1 MSQYNVDTAES
12 RALPGL
18 SVERRAAARDA
29 WAAFWS
35 SRALVWAAAMAA
47 VLIFGWGSAISARL
61 DPLYTTLPYTD
72 SFANLLVAP
81 AARFDAAWYL
91 AIANHG
97 YEVGGRA
104 AFFPV
109 FPGLVRVGG
118 ELLGSPLIAGILISS
133 VCGLGG
139 LYFLHRLVALDYG
152 LERARTVVW
161 LAAWFPGAL
170 VMSAVYSESI
180 FLLVSV
186 GAIYAARL
194 GRWPLAGMLGAAAAA
209 TRSGGVIVIVPLLI
223 IYLYGPRLDRPA
235 RDLLRGLWPRYR
247 PRADILWLLLGVPAG
262 LAAYVL
268 YLGLTTGDPTSV
280 FSAQAAWH
288 RSFVPLGGLA
298 LGLWSAVHGLMELV
312 IPGVAR
318 SPAAIAHGVS
328 TQLIDIRDI
337 AMFCFLVGGIWL
349 CQEAGRRLNPAYTA
363 YAICG
368 LALPLSVPAGGF
380 PLMSL
385 PRFEFVIFPLW
396 IALALWAHER
406 QRVRQVLWLF
416 GTVLAICSSLFAVWG
431 LAP

>member
-1 MSQYNVDTAES
+1 MNHPNVDTAES
-12 RALPGL
+12 LALPGL
-18 SVERRAAARDA
+18 SAERRAAARDT

-35 SRALVWAAAMAA
+35 SRAIVWAAGMAA
-47 VLIFGWGSAISARL
+47 ILIFGWASETSARL

-72 SFANLLVAP
+72 SFANLLIAP

-109 FPGLVRVGG
+109 FPGLMRVGG
-118 ELLGSPLIAGILISS
+118 ELVGSPLVAGVLISS
-133 VCGLGG
+133 GCGLGG
-139 LYFLHRLVALDYG
+139 LYLLHRLVTLDFG

-170 VMSAVYSESI
+170 VISAVYSESL
-180 FLLVSV
+180 FLLVSI

-223 IYLYGPRLDRPA
+223 LYLYGPRLDRQA
-235 RDLLRGLWPRYR
+235 RDLARGLWPRYR
-247 PRADILWLLLGVPAG
+247 PRAEILWLLIGVPAG

-268 YLGLTTGDPTSV
+268 YLGVSTGDPTSV
-280 FSAQAAWH
+280 FSAQAAWD
-288 RSFVPLGGLA
+288 RSFVPLGGIA
-298 LGLWSAVHGLMELV
+298 LGLLSAVRGLAELV
-312 IPGVAR
+312 IPGLAR
-318 SPAAIAHGVS
+318 SPAANTHGVP
-328 TQLIDIRDI
+328 TQLIDLRDI

-349 CQEAGRRLNPAYTA
+349 CTEASRRLNPAYAA

-416 GTVLAICSSLFAVWG
+416 GTLLAICSALFSVWV

>member
-1 MSQYNVDTAES
+1 MSHPNVETAE
-12 RALPGL
+12 RLALPGL
-18 SVERRAAARDA
+18 TAERRAAARDA

-35 SRALVWAAAMAA
+35 SRAIVWGAGMAA
-47 VLIFGWGSAISARL
+47 VLIFGWASDTSARL

-109 FPGLVRVGG
+109 FPGLVRIGG
-118 ELLGSPLIAGILISS
+118 ELVGSPLIAGILISS
-133 VCGLGG
+133 GCGLGG
-139 LYFLHRLVALDYG
+139 LYFLHRLVALDFG
-152 LERARTVVW
+152 IERARTVVW

-170 VMSAVYSESI
+170 VISAVYSESV

-194 GRWPLAGMLGAAAAA
+194 GRWPLAGMLGAVAAA

-223 IYLYGPRLDRPA
+223 IYLYGPRLEPPTWASA
-235 RDLLRGLWPRYR
+235 RRLWPRYR
-247 PRADILWLLLGVPAG
+247 PRADVLWLLAGVPAG
-262 LAAYVL
+262 LAAYVV
-268 YLGLTTGDPTSV
+268 YLGLSTGDPTSV

-298 LGLWSAVHGLMELV
+298 LGLWAAIQGLVELV
-312 IPGVAR
+312 VPSLAR
-318 SPAAIAHGVS
+318 PPAEIAHGVP
-328 TQLIDIRDI
+328 TQLIDLRDI
-337 AMFCFLVGGIWL
+337 AMFCFLAGGIWL
-349 CQEAGRRLNPAYTA
+349 CGEVSRRLDPAYIA
-363 YAICG
+363 YAVCG

-385 PRFEFVIFPLW
+385 PRFELVIFPLW

-406 QRVRQVLWLF
+406 RRVRQVLWLF
-416 GTVLAICSSLFAVWG
+416 GSLLAICSALFSVWA

>member
-1 MSQYNVDTAES
+1 MSHPNVETAES
-12 RALPGL
+12 LALPGL
-18 SVERRAAARDA
+18 SAERRAAARDA

-35 SRALVWAAAMAA
+35 SRAIVWAAGMAA
-47 VLIFGWGSAISARL
+47 VLIFGWASETSARL

-91 AIANHG
+91 AIAHHG
-97 YEVGGRA
+97 YAVGGRA
-104 AFFPV
+104 AFFPL

-118 ELLGSPLIAGILISS
+118 EVVGSPLVAGILISS
-133 VCGLGG
+133 ACGLGG
-139 LYFLHRLVALDYG
+139 LYFLHRLVAIDFG
-152 LERARTVVW
+152 IERARTVVW

-170 VMSAVYSESI
+170 VISAVYSESL

-223 IYLYGPRLDRPA
+223 IYLYGPRLDRSA
-235 RDLLRGLWPRYR
+235 RDLGSGLWPRYR
-247 PRADILWLLLGVPAG
+247 PRADILWLLVAVPAG

-268 YLGLTTGDPTSV
+268 YLGLSTGDPTSV

-298 LGLWSAVHGLMELV
+298 LGLLSAARGLVELV
-312 IPGVAR
+312 LPGLAR
-318 SPAAIAHGVS
+318 SPAANTHGVP
-328 TQLIDIRDI
+328 TQLIDLRDI

-349 CQEAGRRLNPAYTA
+349 CVEASRRLNPAYVA

-385 PRFEFVIFPLW
+385 PRFELVIFPLW

-406 QRVRQVLWLF
+406 RRVRQVLWLF
-416 GTVLAICSSLFAVWG
+416 GTLLAICSSLFAVWA

>member
-1 MSQYNVDTAES
+1 MSHPNVDTAES
-12 RALPGL
+12 LALPGL
-18 SVERRAAARDA
+18 SAERRAAARDA

-35 SRALVWAAAMAA
+35 SRAIVWGAGMAA
-47 VLIFGWGSAISARL
+47 VLIFGWASETSARL

-109 FPGLVRVGG
+109 FPGLLRVGG
-118 ELLGSPLIAGILISS
+118 ELVGSPLIAGILISS
-133 VCGLGG
+133 GCGLAG
-139 LYFLHRLVALDYG
+139 LYFLHRLVALDFG

-170 VMSAVYSESI
+170 VISAVYSESL

-194 GRWPLAGMLGAAAAA
+194 DRWQLAGMLGAVAAA

-223 IYLYGPRLDRPA
+223 IYWY
-235 RDLLRGLWPRYR
+235 RYR
-247 PRADILWLLLGVPAG
+247 RIRPDVLWLLVGVPAG
-262 LAAYVL
+262 LLAYVA
-268 YLGLTTGDPTSV
+268 YLGLSTGDPTSV
-280 FSAQAAWH
+280 FSAQAAWQ
-288 RSFVPLGGLA
+288 RSFVPLGGIA
-298 LGLWSAVHGLMELV
+298 LGLWSAVQGLVELV
-312 IPGVAR
+312 IPGLAR
-318 SPAAIAHGVS
+318 SPAANTHGVP
-328 TQLIDIRDI
+328 TQLIDLRDI
-337 AMFCFLVGGIWL
+337 AMLGFLVGGIWL
-349 CQEAGRRLNPAYTA
+349 CVEASRRLNPAYVA
-363 YAICG
+363 YAVCG

-406 QRVRQVLWLF
+406 QRVRQVLWVF
-416 GTVLAICSSLFAVWG
+416 GTLLAICSSLFSVWA

>member
-1 MSQYNVDTAES
+1 MSHPNVDTAEPL
-12 RALPGL
+12 ALPGL
-18 SVERRAAARDA
+18 SAERRAAARDA

-35 SRALVWAAAMAA
+35 SRAIVWGAGMAA
-47 VLIFGWGSAISARL
+47 VLIFGWASETSARL

-109 FPGLVRVGG
+109 FPGLLRVGG
-118 ELLGSPLIAGILISS
+118 ELVGSPLIAGILISS
-133 VCGLGG
+133 GCGLAG
-139 LYFLHRLVALDYG
+139 LYFLHRLVALDFG

-170 VMSAVYSESI
+170 VISAVYSESL

-194 GRWPLAGMLGAAAAA
+194 DRWQLAGMLGAVAAA

-223 IYLYGPRLDRPA
+223 IYWY
-235 RDLLRGLWPRYR
+235 RYR
-247 PRADILWLLLGVPAG
+247 RIRPDVLWLLVGVPAG
-262 LAAYVL
+262 LLAYVA
-268 YLGLTTGDPTSV
+268 YLGLSTGDPTSV
-280 FSAQAAWH
+280 FSAQAAWQ
-288 RSFVPLGGLA
+288 RSFVPLGGIA
-298 LGLWSAVHGLMELV
+298 LGLWSAVQGLVELV
-312 IPGVAR
+312 IPGLAR
-318 SPAAIAHGVS
+318 SPAANTHGVP
-328 TQLIDIRDI
+328 TQLIDLRDI
-337 AMFCFLVGGIWL
+337 AMLGFLVGGIWL
-349 CQEAGRRLNPAYTA
+349 CVEASRRLNPAYVA
-363 YAICG
+363 YAVCG

-406 QRVRQVLWLF
+406 QRVRQVLWVF
-416 GTVLAICSSLFAVWG
+416 GTLLAICSSLFSVWA

>member
-1 MSQYNVDTAES
+1 
-12 RALPGL
+12 
-18 SVERRAAARDA
+18 
-29 WAAFWS
+29 
-35 SRALVWAAAMAA
+35 
-47 VLIFGWGSAISARL
+47 
-61 DPLYTTLPYTD
+61 
-72 SFANLLVAP
+72 
-81 AARFDAAWYL
+81 
-91 AIANHG
+91 
-97 YEVGGRA
+97 
-104 AFFPV
+104 
-109 FPGLVRVGG
+109 
-118 ELLGSPLIAGILISS
+118 
-133 VCGLGG
+133 
-139 LYFLHRLVALDYG
+139 
-152 LERARTVVW
+152 
-161 LAAWFPGAL
+161 
-170 VMSAVYSESI
+170 
-180 FLLVSV
+180 
-186 GAIYAARL
+186 
-194 GRWPLAGMLGAAAAA
+194 
-209 TRSGGVIVIVPLLI
+209 
-223 IYLYGPRLDRPA
+223 
-235 RDLLRGLWPRYR
+235 
-247 PRADILWLLLGVPAG
+247 
-262 LAAYVL
+262 VL

-288 RSFVPLGGLA
+288 RSFVPLGGLT

>member
-1 MSQYNVDTAES
+1 MSHPNVDTAES
-12 RALPGL
+12 LALPGL
-18 SVERRAAARDA
+18 SAERRAAARDA

-35 SRALVWAAAMAA
+35 SRAIVWGAGMAA
-47 VLIFGWGSAISARL
+47 VLIFGWASETSARL

-118 ELLGSPLIAGILISS
+118 ELVGSPLIAGILISS
-133 VCGLGG
+133 GCGLAG
-139 LYFLHRLVALDYG
+139 LYFLHRLVALDFG

-170 VMSAVYSESI
+170 VISAVYSESL

-194 GRWPLAGMLGAAAAA
+194 DRWQLAGMLGAVAAA

-223 IYLYGPRLDRPA
+223 IYWY
-235 RDLLRGLWPRYR
+235 RYR
-247 PRADILWLLLGVPAG
+247 RIRPDVLWLLVGVPAG
-262 LAAYVL
+262 LLAYVA
-268 YLGLTTGDPTSV
+268 YLGLSTGDPTSV
-280 FSAQAAWH
+280 FSAQAAWQ
-288 RSFVPLGGLA
+288 RSFVPLGGIA
-298 LGLWSAVHGLMELV
+298 LGLWSAVQGLVELV
-312 IPGVAR
+312 IPGLAR
-318 SPAAIAHGVS
+318 SPAANTHGVP
-328 TQLIDIRDI
+328 TQLIDLRDI
-337 AMFCFLVGGIWL
+337 AMLGFLVGGIWL
-349 CQEAGRRLNPAYTA
+349 CVEASRRLNPAYVA
-363 YAICG
+363 YAVCG

-406 QRVRQVLWLF
+406 QRVRQVLWVF
-416 GTVLAICSSLFAVWG
+416 GTLLAICSSLFSVWA

>member
-1 MSQYNVDTAES
+1 MSHPNVDTAES
-12 RALPGL
+12 LALPGL

-29 WAAFWS
+29 WAAFWT
-35 SRALVWAAAMAA
+35 SRAIVWAAGMGA
-47 VLIFGWGSAISARL
+47 VLIFGWASATSARL

-133 VCGLGG
+133 GCGLGG
-139 LYFLHRLVALDYG
+139 LYFLHRLVALDFG

-170 VMSAVYSESI
+170 VISAVYSESL

-186 GAIYAARL
+186 AAIYAARL
-194 GRWPLAGMLGAAAAA
+194 ERWPLAAMLGAAAAA
-209 TRSGGVIVIVPLLI
+209 TRSGGVIVLVPLVI
-223 IYLYGPRLDRPA
+223 IYWYSHRRIRP
-235 RDLLRGLWPRYR
+235 
-247 PRADILWLLLGVPAG
+247 DIFWLVLGVPAG

-268 YLGLTTGDPTSV
+268 YLGLSTGDPASV

-298 LGLWSAVHGLMELV
+298 LGLWSAVRGLGELL
-312 IPGVAR
+312 IPSLAR
-318 SPAAIAHGVS
+318 SPAANTHGVP
-328 TQLIDIRDI
+328 TELIDIRDI

-349 CQEAGRRLNPAYTA
+349 CQEASRRLDPAYTA

-380 PLMSL
+380 ALMSL

-396 IALALWAHER
+396 IALALWAHDR
-406 QRVRQVLWLF
+406 QRVSQVLWLF
-416 GTVLAICSSLFAVWG
+416 GTLLAICSALFSVWA

>member
-1 MSQYNVDTAES
+1 MSHPNVDTAES
-12 RALPGL
+12 LALPGL
-18 SVERRAAARDA
+18 SAERRAAARDA

-35 SRALVWAAAMAA
+35 SRAIVWGAGMAA
-47 VLIFGWGSAISARL
+47 VLIFGWASETSARL
-61 DPLYTTLPYTD
+61 TPLYTTLPYTD

-118 ELLGSPLIAGILISS
+118 ELVGSPLIAGILISS
-133 VCGLGG
+133 GCGLAG
-139 LYFLHRLVALDYG
+139 LYFLHRLVALDFG

-170 VMSAVYSESI
+170 VISAIYSESL

-194 GRWPLAGMLGAAAAA
+194 DRWQLAGMLGAVAAA

-223 IYLYGPRLDRPA
+223 IYWY
-235 RDLLRGLWPRYR
+235 RYR
-247 PRADILWLLLGVPAG
+247 RIRPDVLWLLVGVPAG
-262 LAAYVL
+262 LLAYVA
-268 YLGLTTGDPTSV
+268 YLGLSTGDPTSV
-280 FSAQAAWH
+280 FSAQAAWQ
-288 RSFVPLGGLA
+288 RSFVPLGGIA
-298 LGLWSAVHGLMELV
+298 LGLWSAVQGLVELV
-312 IPGVAR
+312 IPGLAR
-318 SPAAIAHGVS
+318 SPAANTHGVP
-328 TQLIDIRDI
+328 TQLIDLRDI
-337 AMFCFLVGGIWL
+337 AMLGFLVGGIWL
-349 CQEAGRRLNPAYTA
+349 CVEASRRLNPAYVA
-363 YAICG
+363 YAVCG

-406 QRVRQVLWLF
+406 QRVRQVLWVF
-416 GTVLAICSSLFAVWG
+416 GTLLAICSSLFSVWA

>member
-1 MSQYNVDTAES
+1 MSHPNVDTAES
-12 RALPGL
+12 LALPGL
-18 SVERRAAARDA
+18 SAERRIAARDA

-35 SRALVWAAAMAA
+35 SRAIVWAAGMAA
-47 VLIFGWGSAISARL
+47 ILIFGWASETSARL
-61 DPLYTTLPYTD
+61 DPLYTTLPYAD
-72 SFANLLVAP
+72 SFANLLIAP

-97 YEVGGRA
+97 YEVGSRA
-104 AFFPV
+104 AFFPL

-118 ELLGSPLIAGILISS
+118 EVLGSPLIAGILISS
-133 VCGLGG
+133 ACGLGG
-139 LYFLHRLVALDYG
+139 LYFLHRLVTLDFG

-170 VMSAVYSESI
+170 VISAVYSESL

-223 IYLYGPRLDRPA
+223 IYWYSHQRRIGPDV
-235 RDLLRGLWPRYR
+235 
-247 PRADILWLLLGVPAG
+247 LWLLLGVPAG

-268 YLGLTTGDPTSV
+268 YLGISTGDPTAV

-288 RSFVPLGGLA
+288 RSLVPLGGLA
-298 LGLWSAVHGLMELV
+298 LGLWSAIHGLVELV
-312 IPGVAR
+312 IPGIAR
-318 SPAAIAHGVS
+318 SPAANTHGVP
-328 TQLIDIRDI
+328 TQLIDLRDI
-337 AMFCFLVGGIWL
+337 AMFGFLVGGIWL
-349 CQEAGRRLNPAYTA
+349 CMEASRRLNPAYVA
-363 YAICG
+363 YAVCG

-385 PRFEFVIFPLW
+385 PRFEFVIFLLW

-416 GTVLAICSSLFAVWG
+416 GTLLAICSSLFAVWA

>member
-1 MSQYNVDTAES
+1 MSHPNVDTAES
-12 RALPGL
+12 LALPGL
-18 SVERRAAARDA
+18 SAERRIAARDA

-35 SRALVWAAAMAA
+35 SRAIVWAAGMAA
-47 VLIFGWGSAISARL
+47 ILIFGWASETSARL

-72 SFANLLVAP
+72 SFANLLIAP

-104 AFFPV
+104 AFFPL

-118 ELLGSPLIAGILISS
+118 ELLGSPLVAGILISS
-133 VCGLGG
+133 GCGLGG
-139 LYFLHRLVALDYG
+139 LYFLHRLVTLDFG
-152 LERARTVVW
+152 VERARTVVW

-170 VMSAVYSESI
+170 VISAVYSESL

-194 GRWPLAGMLGAAAAA
+194 DRWPLAAVLGAAAAA

-223 IYLYGPRLDRPA
+223 IYWY
-235 RDLLRGLWPRYR
+235 RYR
-247 PRADILWLLLGVPAG
+247 RIRPDILWLLIGVPAG

-268 YLGLTTGDPTSV
+268 YLGVSTGDPTSV
-280 FSAQAAWH
+280 FSAQAAWD
-288 RSFVPLGGLA
+288 RSFVPLGGIA
-298 LGLWSAVHGLMELV
+298 LGLLSAVQGLAELV
-312 IPGVAR
+312 IPGLAR
-318 SPAAIAHGVS
+318 SPAANTHGVP
-328 TQLIDIRDI
+328 TQLIDLRDI

-349 CQEAGRRLNPAYTA
+349 CTEASRRLNPAYTA

-406 QRVRQVLWLF
+406 QRIAQVLWLF
-416 GTVLAICSSLFAVWG
+416 GTLLAVCSALFSVWA

>member
-1 MSQYNVDTAES
+1 MSHPNVETVES
-12 RALPGL
+12 LALPGL
-18 SVERRAAARDA
+18 SAERRAAARDA

-35 SRALVWAAAMAA
+35 SRAIVWGAGMAA
-47 VLIFGWGSAISARL
+47 VLIFGWASETSARL

-104 AFFPV
+104 AFFPL
-109 FPGLVRVGG
+109 FPGLVRMGG
-118 ELLGSPLIAGILISS
+118 GLLGSPLIAGILISS
-133 VCGLGG
+133 GCGLGG
-139 LYFLHRLVALDYG
+139 LYFLHRLVALDFG
-152 LERARTVVW
+152 IERARTVVW

-170 VMSAVYSESI
+170 VISAVYSESL

-194 GRWPLAGMLGAAAAA
+194 DRWPLAAVLGAAAAA

-223 IYLYGPRLDRPA
+223 IYWY
-235 RDLLRGLWPRYR
+235 RYR
-247 PRADILWLLLGVPAG
+247 RVRPDVLWLLVGVPAG
-262 LAAYVL
+262 LLAYVA
-268 YLGLTTGDPTSV
+268 YLGLSTGDPTSV

-298 LGLWSAVHGLMELV
+298 LGLWSALHSLGELI
-312 IPGVAR
+312 IPSIAR
-318 SPAAIAHGVS
+318 SPAANTHGVP
-328 TQLIDIRDI
+328 TQLLDLRDI

-349 CQEAGRRLNPAYTA
+349 CVEAVRRLNLAYAA

-406 QRVRQVLWLF
+406 ERVKQVLWLF
-416 GTVLAICSSLFAVWG
+416 GTLLAICSGLFAVWA

>member
-1 MSQYNVDTAES
+1 MSHPNVDTAES
-12 RALPGL
+12 LALPGL
-18 SVERRAAARDA
+18 SAERRAAARDA

-35 SRALVWAAAMAA
+35 SRAIVWGAGMAA
-47 VLIFGWGSAISARL
+47 VLIFGWASETSARL

-97 YEVGGRA
+97 YEIGGRA

-118 ELLGSPLIAGILISS
+118 ELVGSPLIAGILISS
-133 VCGLGG
+133 GCGLAG
-139 LYFLHRLVALDYG
+139 LYFLHRLVALDFG

-170 VMSAVYSESI
+170 VISAIYSESL

-194 GRWPLAGMLGAAAAA
+194 DRWQLAGMLGAVAAA

-223 IYLYGPRLDRPA
+223 IYWY
-235 RDLLRGLWPRYR
+235 RYR
-247 PRADILWLLLGVPAG
+247 RIRPDVLWLLVCVPVG
-262 LAAYVL
+262 LLAYVA
-268 YLGLTTGDPTSV
+268 YLGLSTGDPTSV
-280 FSAQAAWH
+280 FSAQAAWQ

-298 LGLWSAVHGLMELV
+298 LGLWSAVQGMLELV
-312 IPGVAR
+312 IPGIAR
-318 SPAAIAHGVS
+318 SPAANTHGVP
-328 TQLIDIRDI
+328 TQLIDLRDI
-337 AMFCFLVGGIWL
+337 AMLGFLAGGIWL
-349 CQEAGRRLNPAYTA
+349 CVEASRRLSPAYVA
-363 YAICG
+363 YAVCG

-416 GTVLAICSSLFAVWG
+416 GTLLVICSALFSVWA

>member
-1 MSQYNVDTAES
+1 MSHPNVDTAES
-12 RALPGL
+12 LALPGL

-29 WAAFWS
+29 WAAFWT
-35 SRALVWAAAMAA
+35 SRAIVWAAGMGA
-47 VLIFGWGSAISARL
+47 VLIFGWASATSARL

-133 VCGLGG
+133 GCGLGG
-139 LYFLHRLVALDYG
+139 LYFLHRLVALDFG

-170 VMSAVYSESI
+170 VISAVYSESL

-186 GAIYAARL
+186 AAIYAARL
-194 GRWPLAGMLGAAAAA
+194 ERWPLAAMLGAAAAA
-209 TRSGGVIVIVPLLI
+209 TRSGGVIVLVPLVI
-223 IYLYGPRLDRPA
+223 IYWSSHRRIRP
-235 RDLLRGLWPRYR
+235 
-247 PRADILWLLLGVPAG
+247 DILWLLLGVPAG

-268 YLGLTTGDPTSV
+268 YLGLSTGDPASV

-298 LGLWSAVHGLMELV
+298 LGLWSAVRGLGELL
-312 IPGVAR
+312 IPSLAR
-318 SPAAIAHGVS
+318 SPAANTHGVP
-328 TQLIDIRDI
+328 TELIDIRDI
-337 AMFCFLVGGIWL
+337 AMFCFLAGGIWL
-349 CQEAGRRLNPAYTA
+349 CQEASRRLDPAYTA

-380 PLMSL
+380 ALMSL

-396 IALALWAHER
+396 IALALWAHDR

-416 GTVLAICSSLFAVWG
+416 GTLLAICSALFSVWA

>member
-1 MSQYNVDTAES
+1 MSHPNVETAES
-12 RALPGL
+12 LALPGL
-18 SVERRAAARDA
+18 SAERRAAARDA

-35 SRALVWAAAMAA
+35 SRAIVWAAGMAA
-47 VLIFGWGSAISARL
+47 ILAFGWASETSARL
-61 DPLYTTLPYTD
+61 DPLYTTLPFTD

-91 AIANHG
+91 AIAHHG

-133 VCGLGG
+133 GCGLGG
-139 LYFLHRLVALDYG
+139 LYLLHRLVTLDFG

-161 LAAWFPGAL
+161 LAAWFPGAM
-170 VMSAVYSESI
+170 VISAVYSESV

-186 GAIYAARL
+186 GAIYLARL

-223 IYLYGPRLDRPA
+223 IYLYGSRADRPPPEPGA
-235 RDLLRGLWPRYR
+235 GLWPRHR
-247 PRADILWLLLGVPAG
+247 IRADILWLLVGVPVG

-268 YLGLTTGDPTSV
+268 YLGLSTGDPTSV

-298 LGLWSAVHGLMELV
+298 LGLWSALRGLVELLV
-312 IPGVAR
+312 PGVAR
-318 SPAAIAHGVS
+318 PAASIAHGLPPQVV
-328 TQLIDIRDI
+328 DVRDI
-337 AMFCFLVGGIWL
+337 AMFAFLAGGIWL
-349 CQEAGRRLNPAYTA
+349 CHEVSRRLDPAYTA
-363 YAICG
+363 YTVCG
-368 LALPLSVPAGGF
+368 MALPLSVPAGGF

-406 QRVRQVLWLF
+406 NRIRQVLWLF
-416 GTVLAICSSLFAVWG
+416 GTLLAICSSLFAVWA

>member
-1 MSQYNVDTAES
+1 MSHPNVETAE
-12 RALPGL
+12 RLALPGL
-18 SVERRAAARDA
+18 SEERRAAARDA
-29 WAAFWS
+29 WAAFWT
-35 SRALVWAAAMAA
+35 SRAVVWAAGMAA
-47 VLIFGWGSAISARL
+47 ILAFGWASETSARL

-72 SFANLLVAP
+72 SFANLLLAP

-91 AIANHG
+91 AIAQHG

-104 AFFPV
+104 AFFPA
-109 FPGLVRVGG
+109 FPGLVRIGG
-118 ELLGSPLIAGILISS
+118 ELLGSPILAGVLISS
-133 VCGLGG
+133 GCGLGG
-139 LYFLHRLVALDYG
+139 LYLLHRLVALDFG

-170 VMSAVYSESI
+170 VISAIYSESL
-180 FLLVSV
+180 FLFVSV

-194 GRWPLAGMLGAAAAA
+194 DRWPLAGLLGAVAAA

-223 IYLYGPRLDRPA
+223 IYWY
-235 RDLLRGLWPRYR
+235 RYR
-247 PRADILWLLLGVPAG
+247 RVRPNVLWLLFGVPAG
-262 LAAYVL
+262 FAAYIL
-268 YLGLTTGDPTSV
+268 YLGVVTGDPTSV

-298 LGLWSAVHGLMELV
+298 LGLWSAVRGAGELLL
-312 IPGVAR
+312 PWFAR
-318 SPAAIAHGVS
+318 PPAAIAHGLPPQV
-328 TQLIDIRDI
+328 IDIRDI
-337 AMFCFLVGGIWL
+337 AMFGFLILGIWL
-349 CQEAGRRLNPAYTA
+349 CHEASRRLSPAYTA

-380 PLMSL
+380 ALMSL
-385 PRFEFVIFPLW
+385 PRFELVIFPLW

-416 GTVLAICSSLFAVWG
+416 GTLLAIVSGLFAIWG

>member
-1 MSQYNVDTAES
+1 MSHPNVETAES
-12 RALPGL
+12 LAFPGL
-18 SVERRAAARDA
+18 SAERRAAAHDA
-29 WAAFWS
+29 WAAFWT
-35 SRALVWAAAMAA
+35 SRAIVWAAGMAA
-47 VLIFGWGSAISARL
+47 VLIFGWAAETSARL

-72 SFANLLVAP
+72 SFANLLIAP

-97 YEVGGRA
+97 YEVGGRS

-118 ELLGSPLIAGILISS
+118 ELIGSPLIAGIVISS
-133 VCGLGG
+133 GCGLGG
-139 LYFLHRLVALDYG
+139 LYLLHRLVALDFG
-152 LERARTVVW
+152 IERARTVVW

-170 VMSAVYSESI
+170 VISAVYSESL

-194 GRWPLAGMLGAAAAA
+194 DRWPLAAVLGAAAAA

-223 IYLYGPRLDRPA
+223 IYWY
-235 RDLLRGLWPRYR
+235 RYR
-247 PRADILWLLLGVPAG
+247 RIRPDILWLLAGVPAG
-262 LAAYVL
+262 LLAYVA
-268 YLGLTTGDPTSV
+268 YLGISTGDPTSV

-298 LGLWSAVHGLMELV
+298 LGLWSAIRSVGELL
-312 IPGVAR
+312 IPSLAR
-318 SPAAIAHGVS
+318 SPAANVHGVP
-328 TQLIDIRDI
+328 TQLLDLRDI
-337 AMFCFLVGGIWL
+337 AMFCFLAGGIWL
-349 CQEAGRRLNPAYTA
+349 TYEASRRLKPEYVA

-416 GTVLAICSSLFAVWG
+416 GTLLAICSGLFAVWA

>member
-1 MSQYNVDTAES
+1 MSHPNVDTAES
-12 RALPGL
+12 LALPGL
-18 SVERRAAARDA
+18 SAERRIAARDA

-35 SRALVWAAAMAA
+35 SRAIVWAAGMAA
-47 VLIFGWGSAISARL
+47 ILIFGWASETSARL

-72 SFANLLVAP
+72 SFANLLIAP

-104 AFFPV
+104 AFFPL

-118 ELLGSPLIAGILISS
+118 ELLGSPLVAGILISS
-133 VCGLGG
+133 GCGLGG
-139 LYFLHRLVALDYG
+139 LYFLHRLVTLDFG
-152 LERARTVVW
+152 VERARTVVW

-170 VMSAVYSESI
+170 VISAVYSESL
-180 FLLVSV
+180 FQLVSV

-194 GRWPLAGMLGAAAAA
+194 DRWPLAAVLGAAAAA

-223 IYLYGPRLDRPA
+223 IYWY
-235 RDLLRGLWPRYR
+235 RYR
-247 PRADILWLLLGVPAG
+247 RIRPDILWLLIGVPAG

-268 YLGLTTGDPTSV
+268 YLGVSTGDPTSV
-280 FSAQAAWH
+280 FSAQAAWD
-288 RSFVPLGGLA
+288 RSFVPLGGIA
-298 LGLWSAVHGLMELV
+298 LGLLSAIQGLAELV
-312 IPGVAR
+312 IPGLAR
-318 SPAAIAHGVS
+318 SPAANTHGVP
-328 TQLIDIRDI
+328 TQLIDLRDI

-349 CQEAGRRLNPAYTA
+349 CTEASRRLNPAYTA

-406 QRVRQVLWLF
+406 QRITQVLWLF
-416 GTVLAICSSLFAVWG
+416 GTLLAVCSALFSVWA

>member
-1 MSQYNVDTAES
+1 MSHSNVETAES
-12 RALPGL
+12 LALPGL
-18 SVERRAAARDA
+18 SAERRAAARDA

-35 SRALVWAAAMAA
+35 SRAIVWGAGMAA
-47 VLIFGWGSAISARL
+47 VLIFGWASETSARL

-104 AFFPV
+104 AFFPL

-118 ELLGSPLIAGILISS
+118 EFLGSPLIAGILISS
-133 VCGLGG
+133 GCGLGA
-139 LYFLHRLVALDYG
+139 LYFLHRLVTLDFG

-170 VMSAVYSESI
+170 VISAVYSESL

-209 TRSGGVIVIVPLLI
+209 TRSGGVIVVVPLLI
-223 IYLYGPRLDRPA
+223 IYLYGPRLDQPA
-235 RDLLRGLWPRYR
+235 RELVRGLWPRYR
-247 PRADILWLLLGVPAG
+247 PRADLLWLLVGVPAG

-268 YLGLTTGDPTSV
+268 YLGLSTGDPTSV

-298 LGLWSAVHGLMELV
+298 LGLWSALQGLYELIV
-312 IPGVAR
+312 PGVGR
-318 SPAAIAHGVS
+318 PPAAIAHGVP

-337 AMFCFLVGGIWL
+337 AMLGFLAGGIWL
-349 CQEAGRRLNPAYTA
+349 CHEVSRRLDPAYTA
-363 YAICG
+363 YAVCG

-406 QRVRQVLWLF
+406 HRVRQVLWLF
-416 GTVLAICSSLFAVWG
+416 GTLLAICSSLFAVWA

>member
-1 MSQYNVDTAES
+1 MSLPNVETAEPL
-12 RALPGL
+12 ALPGL
-18 SVERRAAARDA
+18 SAERRAAARDA
-29 WAAFWS
+29 WGAFWT
-35 SRALVWAAAMAA
+35 SRAIVWAAGMAA
-47 VLIFGWGSAISARL
+47 VLIFGWASETSARL
-61 DPLYTTLPYTD
+61 DPLYTTLPYAD
-72 SFANLLVAP
+72 SFANLLIAP

-91 AIANHG
+91 AIAQHG

-118 ELLGSPLIAGILISS
+118 ELIGSPLIAGILISS
-133 VCGLGG
+133 GCGLLG
-139 LYFLHRLVALDYG
+139 LYFLHRLVALDFG
-152 LERARTVVW
+152 IERARTVVW

-170 VMSAVYSESI
+170 VISAVYSESI

-194 GRWPLAGMLGAAAAA
+194 ERWPLAAVLGAAAAA
-209 TRSGGVIVIVPLLI
+209 TRSGGVIVLVPLLL
-223 IYLYGPRLDRPA
+223 IYWHQNRRVGPDV
-235 RDLLRGLWPRYR
+235 
-247 PRADILWLLLGVPAG
+247 LWLLIGVPAG

-268 YLGLTTGDPTSV
+268 YLGLSTGDPTSV
-280 FSAQAAWH
+280 FTAQAAWH

-298 LGLWSAVHGLMELV
+298 LGLWSAVHGLGELL
-312 IPGVAR
+312 IPGLAR
-318 SPAAIAHGVS
+318 SPAANTHGVP
-328 TQLIDIRDI
+328 TQLLDLRDI
-337 AMFCFLVGGIWL
+337 AMLGFLVGGIWL
-349 CQEAGRRLNPAYTA
+349 CHEAYRRLSPAYAA
-363 YAICG
+363 YAVCG

-406 QRVRQVLWLF
+406 RRVRQVLWLF
-416 GTVLAICSSLFAVWG
+416 GTLLAICSSLFAVWA